1 MKSDCHFQKKYK
13 FIHPNLSLGISE
25 SRWYIVNWSSLLLK
39 HQREGVINMITSI
52 GRMKFKILKQ
62 GTEYKDIDSKL
73 VAQG

>member
-1 MKSDCHFQKKYK
+1 
-13 FIHPNLSLGISE
+13 
-25 SRWYIVNWSSLLLK
+25 
-39 HQREGVINMITSI
+39 MITSI